1 MPVAAAALA
10 WDPVA
15 MNPEDTLPPDVTFRP
30 VTAYPALTAWPDRA
44 TLYALTSANSVATEP
59 RRPTVIHMYD
69 SG

>member
-1 MPVAAAALA
+1 
-10 WDPVA
+10 

-30 VTAYPALTAWPDRA
+30 VTSYPDLTASPDRA
-44 TLYALTSANSVATEP
+44 TLYALTSANAVATEP